1 MRYVPYTKETV
12 PQATEAGHAS
22 RASIAK
28 SFGLSYSKFGGSY
41 RSESQ
46 AGALRQFPSL
56 AAMASGPIRSTA
68 DRAGEVQEPNISAQG
83 STRALARRASWEVA
97 GVAGWLGVFLDRP
110 WKSRGPDASGV
121 LPPLAV
127 SIVAAKPGN

>member
-1 MRYVPYTKETV
+1 MLNQKVMRYVPYTKETD
-12 PQATEAGHAS
+12 PQTTEAGHAS

-68 DRAGEVQEPNISAQG
+68 DRTGEVQAPYISAQG
-83 STRALARRASWEVA
+83 KYSCACEASELWCCRCRAGPSLTSKHRAMTPKGADE
-97 GVAGWLGVFLDRP
+97 P
-110 WKSRGPDASGV
+110 SRKAELS
-121 LPPLAV
+121 
-127 SIVAAKPGN
+127 SC